1 MICHFACAEEGKH
14 LEDCIRL
21 YEETL
26 KIIQPSSTPMPAMSG
41 NPE

>member
-1 MICHFACAEEGKH
+1 MSMLAPSGLRGFAEEGNH

-26 KIIQPSSTPMPAMSG
+26 KIIKP
-41 NPE
+41 